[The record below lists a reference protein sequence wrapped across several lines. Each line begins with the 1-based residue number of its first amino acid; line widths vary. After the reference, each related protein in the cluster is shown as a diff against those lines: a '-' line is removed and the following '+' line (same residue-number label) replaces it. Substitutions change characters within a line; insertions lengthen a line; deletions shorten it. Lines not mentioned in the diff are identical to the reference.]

1 MLSKFLLSTTAVLL
15 FSTHVLAAKPDTSEK
30 TAKDDPYILMEK
42 IERFGFKK
50 NDVFSPDFNNGCNAY
65 FLFKFR

>member
-30 TAKDDPYILMEK
+30 TAKDDPYILMELFGAAFSAWDVGQ
-42 IERFGFKK
+42 IRPAFRFYG
-50 NDVFSPDFNNGCNAY
+50 SRI
-65 FLFKFR
+65 L